1 MADLGAFTRRVR
13 VEELELMWFLYL
25 KEVGVI
31 GSWKKGRLILG
42 EAYFTF
48 KAVCE
53 SKGDFRG
60 SGTDILLTESLLASR
75 STIVKYHKMVY
86 EVNL

>member
-1 MADLGAFTRRVR
+1 MVFIFKKSRSYWL
-13 VEELELMWFLYL
+13 L
-25 KEVGVI
+25 
-31 GSWKKGRLILG
+31 KKGRLILG

-60 SGTDILLTESLLASR
+60 SGTDILLTGSLLASR
-75 STIVKYHKMVY
+75 STIVKYHKMV
-86 EVNL
+86 